1 MPTDMP
7 MWVSV
12 PKSGDCNLSKG
23 WPYKEAEKEENGR
36 KKRRGS
42 ESWLSDAA
50 SSSSKLHC
58 QLMLCS
64 MTLRSSGLI
73 AAHRS
78 AMVLLPLPFPLLDPL
93 SMRTRSAS
101 KSCIPKI
108 SPVGSFTSTSAD
120 PAPIVNF
127 AAWVCSPLTVSHT
140 PVKPGVTACS
150 AVFVLQPAKPP
161 PCVLMTPENSRAP
174 EGVSCKLEEDIP
186 PMTMSFRQYH
196 WRGVPPKI
204 FKSGDSNVSSAC
216 DCM

>member
-1 MPTDMP
+1 MP

-108 SPVGSFTSTSAD
+108 SPVGVIYINLRRPSAHREFRS
-120 PAPIVNF
+120 V
-127 AAWVCSPLTVSHT
+127 
-140 PVKPGVTACS
+140 GVLPTDGEPHACQ
-150 AVFVLQPAKPP
+150 A
-161 PCVLMTPENSRAP
+161 R
-174 EGVSCKLEEDIP
+174 
-186 PMTMSFRQYH
+186 
-196 WRGVPPKI
+196 
-204 FKSGDSNVSSAC
+204 C
-216 DCM
+216 DCMLCCFCPATSKAAALCVDDPGEFKGARGGELQVGRGHSTHDDVIQAIPLEGRATKNIQER